1 MRKIHILKAIVD
13 LVWIFTMPLILFIIL
28 FIPLL
33 FIYDDLGSIDLEV
46 INIALFS
53 ADTFGKFLISIVLLT
68 YGLLIYCLFLFR
80 KLPRYF
86 INRMV
91 FDEYVIKTFHK
102 IGILL
107 VISGV
112 ITLVISFVSRLHFQ
126 QEFKIEIGMN
136 EHLVVLCLGLFFMV
150 LSEIFRIAKTAKE
163 ENDLTI

>member
-1 MRKIHILKAIVD
+1 M
-13 LVWIFTMPLILFIIL
+13 
-28 FIPLL
+28 

-80 KLPRYF
+80 KLLRYF
-86 INRMV
+86 INRKV

-150 LSEIFRIAKTAKE
+150 LSEIFRIAKTAKQ

>member
-80 KLPRYF
+80 KLLRYF
-86 INRMV
+86 INRKV

-136 EHLVVLCLGLFFMV
+136 EHLLVLCLGLFFMV

>member
-80 KLPRYF
+80 KLLRYF
-86 INRMV
+86 INRKV

-150 LSEIFRIAKTAKE
+150 LSEIFRIAKTAKQ

>member
-1 MRKIHILKAIVD
+1 
-13 LVWIFTMPLILFIIL
+13 
-28 FIPLL
+28 L

-80 KLPRYF
+80 KLLRYF
-86 INRMV
+86 INRKV

-150 LSEIFRIAKTAKE
+150 LSEIFRIAKTAKQ

>member
-1 MRKIHILKAIVD
+1 MKKLNILKAIVD
-13 LVWIFTMPLILFIIL
+13 LVWIFTMPIILFIIL

-80 KLPRYF
+80 KLLRYF
-86 INRMV
+86 INRKV

>member
-1 MRKIHILKAIVD
+1 MKKHNILKAIVD
-13 LVWIFTMPLILFIIL
+13 LVWIFTMPIILFIIL

-80 KLPRYF
+80 KLLRYF
-86 INRMV
+86 INRKV